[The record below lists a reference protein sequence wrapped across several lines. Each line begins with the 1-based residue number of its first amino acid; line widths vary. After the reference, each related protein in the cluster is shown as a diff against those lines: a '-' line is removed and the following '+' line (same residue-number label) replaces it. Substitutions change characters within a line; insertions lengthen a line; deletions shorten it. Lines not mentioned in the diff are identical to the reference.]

1 MSLISQSRSSK
12 RDFTRAIWLLST
24 YVEGATHAKR
34 EDPLSIY
41 TATLD
46 TVIHDTPWAPARS
59 HFSLHKP
66 SSGVFN
72 IFPPVACWRWVST
85 QRIHITAQTQ
95 GEVQHVL
102 NIFFG
107 VLGDYLKTL
116 GLCPRL
122 KPSLQPAPQ
131 SSITSSLSQYTQ
143 SLLYPSSALH
153 LLGFYHYHPD
163 PSSLHYFS
171 HLTDLTCWHIDNVLQ

>member
-1 MSLISQSRSSK
+1 MGPCAESFFSSQALVGRVQHFPP
-12 RDFTRAIWLLST
+12 RCVL
-24 YVEGATHAKR
+24 EMG
-34 EDPLSIY
+34 
-41 TATLD
+41 LD
-46 TVIHDTPWAPARS
+46 TADPYHYT
-59 HFSLHKP
+59 
-66 SSGVFN
+66 
-72 IFPPVACWRWVST
+72 
-85 QRIHITAQTQ
+85 QTQ
-95 GEVQHVL
+95 GEIQHVL
-102 NIFFG
+102 NVFFG

-143 SLLYPSSALH
+143 SLLNPSSALQ

-171 HLTDLTCWHIDNVLQ
+171 HLTDLTWHIDNVLQ